1 MEFTTRLNSS
11 CYISDFRFPS
21 PMHRFYLPRDH
32 GHDSVLTLTGR
43 EAHHGSHVLRVKPGE
58 MVGVLDGEG
67 HRYLCEA
74 ESISKDAIRLKVLE
88 KKFIEPLPYR
98 ITLVQAIPKGKLFDA
113 IVQKAT
119 ELGVFRIVPLLSE
132 RVVTQLEDGKS
143 EVKAGHWRTVA
154 IEAIK
159 QCGSPWLPQVE
170 APVSVRDLVARAEPF
185 DLPFVASLQA
195 DSRHPREW
203 LKIFQRTRQQKPAS
217 LCVWVGPEGDF
228 TPGEIDAAKSVG
240 AQPITLGPLV
250 LRSETAAIYCL
261 SVLNYE
267 FQSTVP

>member
-1 MEFTTRLNSS
+1 
-11 CYISDFRFPS
+11 
-21 PMHRFYLPRDH
+21 MHRFYLPREH

-43 EAHHGSHVLRVKPGE
+43 EAHHGLHVVRVRPGE
-58 MVGVLDGEG
+58 QVGVLDGEG
-67 HRYLCEA
+67 HRYLCEVENTA
-74 ESISKDAIRLKVLE
+74 KDAIQLKVME
-88 KKFIEPLPYR
+88 KSFVEPFPYR
-98 ITLVQAIPKGKLFDA
+98 ITLVQAIPKGKVFDA

-119 ELGVFRIVPLLSE
+119 ELGVFRIVPLLTE
-132 RVVTQLEDGKS
+132 RVVTQLDAGKS
-143 EVKAGHWRTVA
+143 EGKAGHWRTVA

-170 APVSVRDLVARAEPF
+170 APISVGDLVARAESF
-185 DLPFVASLQA
+185 DLSFVASLQS

-203 LKIFQRTRQQKPAS
+203 LEAYQQKQQRKPAS

-228 TPGEIDAAKSVG
+228 TPGEIDAAKSTGVL
-240 AQPITLGPLV
+240 PVTLGPLV

-267 FQSTVP
+267 LQSTVP